1 MCFEAFLRI
10 SGATVARQ
18 GAAIFQESR
27 VMSRLKISVLNAGLG
42 AALVLS
48 LSACNRDANAD
59 VAYGHTPEA
68 APAAAPAP
76 EPAGPK
82 YARVVSVDPVRE
94 AASAPQKECHDEV
107 VTRRAPVKD
116 QHQIAG
122 TAIGAVAG
130 GLLGN
135 QIGGGKGRTLATVA
149 GAVGGGY
156 AGHEIQER
164 RQETNTV
171 TSTVRK
177 CETVAGKSGDKI
189 VAYDVRY
196 EYNGV
201 TRSIRMDHDPGDR
214 VEVQEGV
221 SVVSDARQ

>member
-1 MCFEAFLRI
+1 
-10 SGATVARQ
+10 
-18 GAAIFQESR
+18 
-27 VMSRLKISVLNAGLG
+27 MSRLKISVLNIGLG
-42 AALVLS
+42 AALALG

-59 VAYGHTPEA
+59 VANAP

-76 EPAGPK
+76 APIAPPPPPPGPK

-94 AASAPQKECHDEV
+94 AASSPQRECHDEV

-135 QIGGGKGRTLATVA
+135 QVGGGKGRTLATVA
-149 GAVGGGY
+149 GAIGGGY

-177 CETVAGKSGDKI
+177 CNTVQGSSGDKI

-201 TRSIRMDHDPGDR
+201 TRSVRMDHDPGDR

-221 SVVSDARQ
+221 SVISDAR

>member
-1 MCFEAFLRI
+1 
-10 SGATVARQ
+10 
-18 GAAIFQESR
+18 
-27 VMSRLKISVLNAGLG
+27 MSRLKISVLNAGLG

-59 VAYGHTPEA
+59 VANAPA
-68 APAAAPAP
+68 PASAPAAAPEA
-76 EPAGPK
+76 AGPK
-82 YARVVSVDPVRE
+82 YARVVSVDPVRQTAT
-94 AASAPQKECHDEV
+94 AAQKECHDEV

-177 CETVAGKSGDKI
+177 CSTVPGTSGDKI

>member
-1 MCFEAFLRI
+1 
-10 SGATVARQ
+10 
-18 GAAIFQESR
+18 
-27 VMSRLKISVLNAGLG
+27 MSRLMISVLNAGLG

-59 VAYGHTPEA
+59 VANGPS
-68 APAAAPAP
+68 PAAAPVAAP

-94 AASAPQKECHDEV
+94 AASAAQRQCHDEV

-177 CETVAGKSGDKI
+177 CDTVAGKSGDKI

>member
-1 MCFEAFLRI
+1 
-10 SGATVARQ
+10 
-18 GAAIFQESR
+18 
-27 VMSRLKISVLNAGLG
+27 MSRLKISVLNAGLG
-42 AALVLS
+42 MALVLG

-59 VAYGHTPEA
+59 ASANGPGGA
-68 APAAAPAP
+68 AQAS
-76 EPAGPK
+76 EPAGPI
-82 YARVVSVDPVRE
+82 YARVVSVEPVRE
-94 AASAPQKECHDEV
+94 AASAPRQECHDEV
-107 VTRRAPVKD
+107 VTRRAPVRD
-116 QHQIAG
+116 EHQIAG

-177 CETVAGKSGDKI
+177 CSTVQGSAGDKI

-196 EYNGV
+196 EYKGV

-221 SVVSDARQ
+221 SVVSDAR

>member
-1 MCFEAFLRI
+1 
-10 SGATVARQ
+10 
-18 GAAIFQESR
+18 
-27 VMSRLKISVLNAGLG
+27 MSRLKISVLNAALG
-42 AALVLS
+42 AALVFG

-59 VAYGHTPEA
+59 VANAPAPGA
-68 APAAAPAP
+68 APAAEPIAPA
-76 EPAGPK
+76 PAGPK

-94 AASAPQKECHDEV
+94 TTEGRRECHDEV

-177 CETVAGKSGDKI
+177 CNSVPGSDKI

-201 TRSIRMDHDPGDR
+201 TRSVRMDHDPGDR

-221 SVVSDARQ
+221 VAVSDAR

>member
-1 MCFEAFLRI
+1 
-10 SGATVARQ
+10 
-18 GAAIFQESR
+18 
-27 VMSRLKISVLNAGLG
+27 MSRLMISVLNVSLG
-42 AALVLS
+42 AAMVLG

-59 VAYGHTPEA
+59 AGVGGSMGGTSAQA
-68 APAAAPAP
+68 
-76 EPAGPK
+76 AGPK
-82 YARVVSVDPVRE
+82 YGRVVSVDPVRE
-94 AASAPQKECHDEV
+94 AASAPRQECHDEV
-107 VTRRAPVKD
+107 VTTRAPVKD

-171 TSTVRK
+171 SSTRRR
-177 CETVAGKSGDKI
+177 CTTVQGSSDQRV
-189 VAYDVRY
+189 VAYDVKY

-201 TRSIRMDHDPGDR
+201 TRTVRMDHDPGDR
-214 VEVQEGV
+214 VEIQEGV
-221 SVVSDARQ
+221 IAVSDARH

>member
-1 MCFEAFLRI
+1 
-10 SGATVARQ
+10 
-18 GAAIFQESR
+18 
-27 VMSRLKISVLNAGLG
+27 MSSFKISVLSAGLG

-59 VAYGHTPEA
+59 VANAPNPGTA
-68 APAAAPAP
+68 ALSAAAAPQ

-82 YARVVSVDPVRE
+82 YGRVVSVDPVRQAGS
-94 AASAPQKECHDEV
+94 AAQRECHDEV
-107 VTRRAPVKD
+107 VTRHVPVKD

-164 RQETNTV
+164 RQETNTT

-177 CETVAGKSGDKI
+177 CSTVAGATSDKI

-201 TRSIRMDHDPGDR
+201 TRSVRMDHDPGDR

-221 SVVSDARQ
+221 SVVSDAR

>member
-1 MCFEAFLRI
+1 
-10 SGATVARQ
+10 
-18 GAAIFQESR
+18 
-27 VMSRLKISVLNAGLG
+27 MSRLKISVLNAGLG

-59 VAYGHTPEA
+59 VAN
-68 APAAAPAP
+68 APASAAAPIAAAEP
-76 EPAGPK
+76 PPPAEPAGPK
-82 YARVVSVDPVRE
+82 YGRVVAVDPIRE
-94 AASAPQKECHDEV
+94 AASAPRRECHDEV
-107 VTRRAPVKD
+107 VTHRAPVKD

-171 TSTVRK
+171 TNTVRR
-177 CETVAGKSGDKI
+177 CNTVSAGSSDRI

-196 EYNGV
+196 EYKGV
-201 TRSIRMDHDPGDR
+201 TRTVRMDHDPGDR

-221 SVVSDARQ
+221 SVVSDAR

>member
-1 MCFEAFLRI
+1 
-10 SGATVARQ
+10 
-18 GAAIFQESR
+18 
-27 VMSRLKISVLNAGLG
+27 MSRLKISVLNAGLG

-59 VAYGHTPEA
+59 VANAPAPGA
-68 APAAAPAP
+68 AAVGAAAPPP

-82 YARVVSVDPVRE
+82 YGRVVSVDPVRE
-94 AASAPQKECHDEV
+94 AASAGQRECHDEV

-177 CETVAGKSGDKI
+177 CNTVAGSSGDKI

-201 TRSIRMDHDPGDR
+201 TRSVRMDHDPGDR
-214 VEVQEGV
+214 VQVQEGV
-221 SVVSDARQ
+221 SVVSDAR

>member
-1 MCFEAFLRI
+1 
-10 SGATVARQ
+10 
-18 GAAIFQESR
+18 
-27 VMSRLKISVLNAGLG
+27 MSRLKISVLNAGLG

-59 VAYGHTPEA
+59 VANAP
-68 APAAAPAP
+68 APAAAPVAAAEP
-76 EPAGPK
+76 PPPAEPAGPK
-82 YARVVSVDPVRE
+82 YGRVVSVDPIRQ
-94 AASAPQKECHDEV
+94 AASSPQRECHDEV

-177 CETVAGKSGDKI
+177 CSTVSAGSSDKI

-196 EYNGV
+196 EYKGV
-201 TRSIRMDHDPGDR
+201 TRTVRMDHDPGDR

-221 SVVSDARQ
+221 SVVSDAR

>member
-1 MCFEAFLRI
+1 
-10 SGATVARQ
+10 
-18 GAAIFQESR
+18 
-27 VMSRLKISVLNAGLG
+27 MSSLKISVLNAGLG

-59 VAYGHTPEA
+59 VANSPNA
-68 APAAAPAP
+68 ASASLSAAAAPPA

-82 YARVVSVDPVRE
+82 YGRVVSVDPVRQAGS
-94 AASAPQKECHDEV
+94 AAQRECHDEV
-107 VTRRAPVKD
+107 VTRHVPVKD

-164 RQETNTV
+164 RQETNTT

-177 CETVAGKSGDKI
+177 CNTVAGASSDKI

-201 TRSIRMDHDPGDR
+201 TRSVRMDHDPGDR

-221 SVVSDARQ
+221 SVVSDAR

>member
-1 MCFEAFLRI
+1 
-10 SGATVARQ
+10 
-18 GAAIFQESR
+18 
-27 VMSRLKISVLNAGLG
+27 MSRLKISVLNAGLG
-42 AALVLS
+42 AALLFG

-59 VAYGHTPEA
+59 VANAPAPEAA
-68 APAAAPAP
+68 APAAAPIAAP
-76 EPAGPK
+76 PAAAPAPAGPK

-94 AASAPQKECHDEV
+94 AATASKRECHDEV
-107 VTRRAPVKD
+107 VTHRAPVKD

-156 AGHEIQER
+156 AGHEVQQR

-171 TSTVRK
+171 SSTVRK
-177 CETVAGKSGDKI
+177 CSTVPGSGGNKV

-201 TRSIRMDHDPGDR
+201 TRSVRMDHDPGDR

-221 SVVSDARQ
+221 SVVSDAR

>member
-1 MCFEAFLRI
+1 
-10 SGATVARQ
+10 
-18 GAAIFQESR
+18 
-27 VMSRLKISVLNAGLG
+27 MSRLKISVLNAGLG
-42 AALVLS
+42 AALVFG

-59 VAYGHTPEA
+59 VANASAPGS
-68 APAAAPAP
+68 APAAAPAAAP

-82 YARVVSVDPVRE
+82 YGRVVSVDPVRE
-94 AASAPQKECHDEV
+94 AATAAKRECHDEV
-107 VTRRAPVKD
+107 VTHRAPVKD

-156 AGHEIQER
+156 AGHTIQER
-164 RQETNTV
+164 RQESNTV

-177 CETVAGKSGDKI
+177 CSTVPGSGGDKI

-201 TRSIRMDHDPGDR
+201 TRSVRMDHDPGDR

-221 SVVSDARQ
+221 TVVSDAR

>member
-1 MCFEAFLRI
+1 
-10 SGATVARQ
+10 
-18 GAAIFQESR
+18 
-27 VMSRLKISVLNAGLG
+27 MSRLKISVLNAGLG
-42 AALVLS
+42 AALVFG

-59 VAYGHTPEA
+59 VANASAPGAA
-68 APAAAPAP
+68 APAAAP

-94 AASAPQKECHDEV
+94 STEPRRECHDEV

-156 AGHEIQER
+156 AGHEIQQH

-177 CETVAGKSGDKI
+177 CSTVPGSGGDKI

-201 TRSIRMDHDPGDR
+201 TRSVRMDHDPGDR

-221 SVVSDARQ
+221 TVVSDAR

>member
-1 MCFEAFLRI
+1 
-10 SGATVARQ
+10 
-18 GAAIFQESR
+18 
-27 VMSRLKISVLNAGLG
+27 MSRLKISVLNAGLG

-59 VAYGHTPEA
+59 VANAPGSSTA
-68 APAAAPAP
+68 ALSAAAAPPP
-76 EPAGPK
+76 EPAGPR
-82 YARVVSVDPVRE
+82 YGRDVSVDPVRE
-94 AASAPQKECHDEV
+94 AATAAQRQCHDEV
-107 VTRRAPVKD
+107 VTRHVPVKD

-135 QIGGGKGRTLATVA
+135 QIGSGKGRTLATVA

-156 AGHEIQER
+156 AGHEIQQN
-164 RQETNTV
+164 RQETNTT

-177 CETVAGKSGDKI
+177 CETVQGSAGDKV

-201 TRSIRMDHDPGDR
+201 TRSVRIRHFRRALITIIHQDVIHAQLRP
-214 VEVQEGV
+214 
-221 SVVSDARQ
+221 

>member
-1 MCFEAFLRI
+1 
-10 SGATVARQ
+10 
-18 GAAIFQESR
+18 
-27 VMSRLKISVLNAGLG
+27 MSRLKISVLNAGLG

-59 VAYGHTPEA
+59 VANAP
-68 APAAAPAP
+68 APAAAPVAAAEPPPPP

-82 YARVVSVDPVRE
+82 YGRVVAVDPIRQ
-94 AASAPQKECHDEV
+94 AASAPQRECHDEV
-107 VTRRAPVKD
+107 VTHRAPVKD

-156 AGHEIQER
+156 AGHTIQER
-164 RQETNTV
+164 RQEGNTV

-177 CETVAGKSGDKI
+177 CSTVQGSSGEKI

-196 EYNGV
+196 EYKGV
-201 TRSIRMDHDPGDR
+201 TRTVRMDHDPGDR

-221 SVVSDARQ
+221 SIVSDAR